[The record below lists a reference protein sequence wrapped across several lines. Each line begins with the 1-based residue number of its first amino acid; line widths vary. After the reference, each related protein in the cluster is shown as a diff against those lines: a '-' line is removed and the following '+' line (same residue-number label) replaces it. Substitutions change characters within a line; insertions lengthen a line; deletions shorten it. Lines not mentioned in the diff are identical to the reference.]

1 MRGQDRQAISG
12 PLTPVTRGLS
22 RSLTDS
28 RSRRS
33 GRVAARTA
41 QIPKLIVRVRF
52 SSPAPPRR
60 RRLASRCWPPAPGR
74 EGGDRPTAPRCRRAH
89 ARRGRRR
96 DFRRGSATRPRR
108 RRSCPGHAPDLD
120 DQDGLVAVSAQR
132 GLDGLVGRRCARG
145 PSAGTPPPPG
155 HHQQPPWG
163 LGCFH
168 APGAVPV
175 ELPRVFRTGNLLLI
189 HAAACISRYSSMT
202 SCGVRYPSTGGRR
215 WTALDGPDA
224 PDQMLPEVSACPLRA
239 RSGSN
244 RGTHGHS
251 RRGQHGTRAGT
262 GQLARRRPTTFQAGG
277 RAVQRKDAPGA
288 H

>member
-1 MRGQDRQAISG
+1 MMRGQDRQAISG

-74 EGGDRPTAPRCRRAH
+74 EGRDRPTAPRCRRAH

-132 GLDGLVGRRCARG
+132 GLDGLVGRRCA
-145 PSAGTPPPPG
+145 AALPPG
-155 HHQQPPWG
+155 LLRLSGRHQ
-163 LGCFH
+163 
-168 APGAVPV
+168 
-175 ELPRVFRTGNLLLI
+175 R
-189 HAAACISRYSSMT
+189 
-202 SCGVRYPSTGGRR
+202 GRR
-215 WTALDGPDA
+215 WTTLDGPDG